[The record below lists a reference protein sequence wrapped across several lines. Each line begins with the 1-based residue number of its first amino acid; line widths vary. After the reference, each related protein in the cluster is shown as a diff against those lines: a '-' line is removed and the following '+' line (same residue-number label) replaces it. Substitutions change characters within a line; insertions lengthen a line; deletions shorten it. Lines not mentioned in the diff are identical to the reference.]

1 LSGALAYYVAKISAN
16 KRHNI
21 QNGQKSRFSHE
32 KGPNAKNPIFIV
44 TMTQLQKLT
53 ACTWWPNPVENRD
66 EGLDHK
72 TSANF

>member
-1 LSGALAYYVAKISAN
+1 MSVGLCRMSYLACEERLSAINS
-16 KRHNI
+16 
-21 QNGQKSRFSHE
+21 
-32 KGPNAKNPIFIV
+32 IFIV
-44 TMTQLQKLT
+44 TMTQFQKLT